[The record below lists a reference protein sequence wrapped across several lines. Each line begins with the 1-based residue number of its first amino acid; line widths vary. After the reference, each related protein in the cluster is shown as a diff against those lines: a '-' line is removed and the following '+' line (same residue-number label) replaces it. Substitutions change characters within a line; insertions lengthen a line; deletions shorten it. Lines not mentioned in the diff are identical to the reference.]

1 MNNFLMFD
9 IKEAGGVP
17 YNETER
23 YEYCRYYT
31 TDGLTDTSEYK
42 TIRFS
47 VNQEN
52 IFCHWKNAF
61 LELRGHLKP
70 KTGEPKT
77 FDKKAKIAFIMNA
90 IPHMFSNAKLTL
102 GSRVIEAINNVGHVS
117 SLMHY
122 TLLARSKMKCNG
134 LSFLWAPDTENTTA
148 DANKGFLLRR
158 DFILDRPKT
167 PGFFSLRIPLS
178 MIFGFMENFVIMRG
192 YPVAIELV
200 RGADHSALFR
210 ADTGVVEG
218 KIEFE
223 KLMLNVP
230 IVEPSNTVTVETLR
244 GLSDPKNY
252 LYSFRRRSGLSAP
265 IPSKILEHQMTVVTT
280 TMVERPQVLWIAFQK
295 DMTSDQK
302 TNNAIYW
309 HGNVQ
314 QMTMEVNNVQFPISP
329 VSADFDENDPGMFYT
344 MSQQVRENYLQIS
357 DAYTEGNMLNPPNFV
372 DLFPVYV
379 LDVSKQNFT
388 VGAKSVSTK
397 LNVRFKTATPE
408 NMIVHIAWY
417 SDRTLELATDG
428 SCLNIKENVDSF
440 ISNSA

>member
-9 IKEAGGVP
+9 LKEAGGIP

-42 TIRFS
+42 TIRFT

-52 IFCHWKNAF
+52 ILCHWKNSF

-70 KTGEPKT
+70 KTGNADFAKT
-77 FDKKAKIAFIMNA
+77 AKIGFIFNA
-90 IPHMFSNAKLTL
+90 IPHMFSNAKLAL

-117 SLMHY
+117 SMMHS

-134 LSFLWAPDTENTTA
+134 LSFLWAPDTENSSA
-148 DANKGFLLRR
+148 DTNVGFKLRR
-158 DFILDRPKT
+158 EYVLKDPKT
-167 PGFFSLRIPLS
+167 PGFFTLRIPLS

-192 YPVAIELV
+192 YPVSIELV
-200 RGADHSALFR
+200 RGADHSALYR
-210 ADTGVVEG
+210 ADDGVLEG
-218 KIEFE
+218 EIKFE

-252 LYSFRRRSGLSAP
+252 LYSFRRRSGISAP
-265 IPSKILEHQMTVVTT
+265 IPPKVLEHQMTVVTT

-295 DMTSDQK
+295 DMTTDQK
-302 TNNAIYW
+302 TNNALYW

-329 VSADFDENDPGMFYT
+329 VPADFEENDLGMFYT

-357 DAYTEGNMLNPPNFV
+357 DAYTEGNMLNPANFR
-372 DLFPVYV
+372 DLYPVFV

-397 LNVRFKTATPE
+397 LNVVFRKPTVE
-408 NMIVHIAWY
+408 NMTVHIAWY